1 MTILDFRIIIVFS
14 MFVMIGISTLVFFLR
29 KNPIIKMINLAFTYL
44 LIISFLIYL
53 ITIKQSEDILFN
65 VCIIIF
71 LSFILTFLTG
81 IGVVNNVLNDG
92 EKDGLD

>member
-1 MTILDFRIIIVFS
+1 MTILDFRIIIVFA
-14 MFVMIGISTLVFFLR
+14 MLVMIGISTLVFFLR

-92 EKDGLD
+92 EKDGLN